1 MFQNPYAKCRIL
13 DSCLLLW
20 WQISYKFLPVLKR
33 LMSSLKR
40 TPTLP
45 PGTKP
50 LDNQVA
56 GHQTADGK
64 IGTVS
69 HIVCLS
75 DTILMNPCTLGTR
88 ACNLVLYKCNVL
100 SDDSQYTN
108 NIIGPCPYLSSMAM
122 AKTKRRKI

>member
-1 MFQNPYAKCRIL
+1 
-13 DSCLLLW
+13 
-20 WQISYKFLPVLKR
+20 
-33 LMSSLKR
+33 MSSLKR

-69 HIVCLS
+69 ATLFEGRSQKSLV
-75 DTILMNPCTLGTR
+75 NPCTLGTR
-88 ACNLVLYKCNVL
+88 ACNLVL
-100 SDDSQYTN
+100 
-108 NIIGPCPYLSSMAM
+108 
-122 AKTKRRKI
+122 